1 MFRWKARV
9 ITMPTSSSLVA
20 SEVVITTTYD
30 NNSDDKVGIMT
41 TLGFYLLNLQSYV
54 ARSSYYYLY
63 NIV

>member
-1 MFRWKARV
+1 
-9 ITMPTSSSLVA
+9 MPTLSSLVA